1 MPNRKG
7 AMKLDLASASL
18 GGVVLAGVVGL
29 SLFGMTNGS
38 SEQDQDA
45 REVSLPEDQGGHSD
59 SSDTPDRRARFI
71 VRISGVDAID
81 QIIATY
87 PKDKSK
93 AQSLFLKWSG
103 GRSELTGFKLD
114 RASYSGELILIY
126 SEREGKRPVETAQKD
141 LLSIER
147 VRYADLDEVVTI
159 EEEGRP

>member
-1 MPNRKG
+1 M
-7 AMKLDLASASL
+7 DLASASL
-18 GGVVLAGVVGL
+18 GGLMLAGVVGL
-29 SLFGMTNGS
+29 SLLGMTNGS
-38 SEQDQDA
+38 SEPDQEATD
-45 REVSLPEDQGGHSD
+45 VSMPDEKHGDTD
-59 SSDTPDRRARFI
+59 TNVTPDRRARFI
-71 VRISGVDAID
+71 VRIRGVDAID

-87 PKDKSK
+87 PKDKST

-126 SEREGKRPVETAQKD
+126 SERDGKRPVETAQKD
-141 LLSIER
+141 LLSIEQ